1 MTVFTTAAA
10 AGLIVSAA
18 YQPTSLAFSLQSAPP
33 PSSINIL
40 IRAAARPTPTTIT
53 SSTSLHMSS
62 IPDDNDDINSS
73 NNNNNNLLQNR
84 LSELDTQFYNDLL
97 SQLKN
102 KLPPLPQDNVALS
115 GDIIALFTYTYFDHF
130 MNELFAEA
138 GAQLD
143 VAELVTYDPNTVKSG
158 VQLPVWFDTSH
169 LQTFGT
175 NWLVN
180 SHPEDVYAP
189 AIAASGLAFV
199 SIATCWIICGYFSGA
214 FLHKKTLECDSGVA
228 MLVTFQTWIAMAFFM
243 VLLALGSDFMWGQ
256 LDIINALSMPARG
269 GLTVPDADFIFD
281 SLTVL
286 AFWRFMWN
294 RLFGYR

>member
-1 MTVFTTAAA
+1 M
-10 AGLIVSAA
+10 
-18 YQPTSLAFSLQSAPP
+18 
-33 PSSINIL
+33 
-40 IRAAARPTPTTIT
+40 
-53 SSTSLHMSS
+53 
-62 IPDDNDDINSS
+62 
-73 NNNNNNLLQNR
+73 
-84 LSELDTQFYNDLL
+84 
-97 SQLKN
+97 
-102 KLPPLPQDNVALS
+102 
-115 GDIIALFTYTYFDHF
+115 
-130 MNELFAEA
+130 
-138 GAQLD
+138 
-143 VAELVTYDPNTVKSG
+143 
-158 VQLPVWFDTSH
+158 
-169 LQTFGT
+169 
-175 NWLVN
+175 VN